1 MVSASEKEL
10 RLAVKTFVMRS
21 PKRDV
26 EKDRKRIVPIMEAI
40 ASAIHEISAERTGLI
55 AQIQK
60 TMNQPEARSK
70 KILAHDGT
78 PTTNPLAE
86 LQLAEKRS
94 KLLARQI
101 EKLKAAQVLLE
112 QG

>member
-1 MVSASEKEL
+1 
-10 RLAVKTFVMRS
+10 MRS

-26 EKDRKRIVPIMEAI
+26 EKDRKRIVWIMEAI

-70 KILAHDGT
+70 KI
-78 PTTNPLAE
+78 
-86 LQLAEKRS
+86 
-94 KLLARQI
+94 
-101 EKLKAAQVLLE
+101 
-112 QG
+112 